1 MPAYIVAAFIKKMA
15 RLALYSPPS
24 GVVIIVPLIYSL
36 MKRHPSC
43 MVMIHREGNLKT
55 GIFYYLFFYNI

>member
-55 GIFYYLFFYNI
+55 GS